1 MSTQPD
7 LSSSASQPID
17 VVGAPSEAELR
28 HAYRVAV
35 QSRSAE
41 EHIVRLVTRGE
52 VKFAIW
58 GPGEE
63 VHGTACALALS
74 KVVNPAHFGVVAH
87 YRSGALCSMWSEL
100 NGVDDFTQRM
110 MRQQFSRA
118 TDGMSGG
125 RQMVYHLNL
134 PEVGILPVQSPVG
147 MQLGKA
153 AGYALGFRM
162 KGITDGVTLGIVG
175 DGTTAEGD
183 MHDAMNAISVWNL
196 PTIVMVTDNRIA
208 ISTLPEEG
216 RGIVDFDAYA
226 KGFGLPCFSCDG
238 RDFFD
243 VYRTMAR
250 AAAYCRDEQ
259 RGCVLYVHSLPRFNG
274 HSSAADV
281 TFDLGQEDPVIHFGK
296 YLVERGVLQPEDVL
310 RRIEGKGR
318 DFFAHHEL
326 GAVMDAADQVVR
338 GIIDQVRDEPQP
350 DPASIES
357 HVYAPFPDPPET
369 DPGPGQTQIS
379 YAAAIRSALDK
390 LINRR
395 NGMIVGQDVG
405 RLGGVMTATAG
416 LQHRHPERIVDSPL
430 NEPLIVGTC
439 TGLAL
444 HDDLMALPE
453 IQFGDYSLNAF
464 HWLVYLGTIRWT
476 NVGLS
481 SAKLLLRMPTD
492 PFGGGAVYHSMSV
505 DGYFTPI
512 PGLVVI
518 MPSTSFDVHGLL
530 LTAGD
535 YDGPVVCLEPKWMYR
550 QNLGPAFPG
559 EPTDPDEINTMKR
572 AVMRGE
578 VPDLPDV
585 RVPFGKG
592 IVRRAGQDV
601 TLVAWGRAVWTS
613 LDAAAA
619 LAERGI
625 DVEVIDLRTL
635 VPPDL
640 DLVISSTRRTGRL
653 LVAAEDRDF
662 AGFARAIQ
670 GHVVQALP
678 GTPSMA
684 LGQRNVP
691 GIAQSLILEDATILN
706 KTQIVEAAESPSS
719 GPGQRLRWMVL
730 DPAPLLRR
738 LTEIWCDAVRREAH
752 CEKDCGLGIGLRRAL

>member
-1 MSTQPD
+1 MSTQPEVPT
-7 LSSSASQPID
+7 STGRGVD
-17 VVGAPSEAELR
+17 VVEAPTDEELL
-28 HAYRVAV
+28 HAYRVGV
-35 QSRSAE
+35 RSRAAE
-41 EHIVRLVTRGE
+41 EHIVRLVSRGE

-63 VHGTACALALS
+63 VHGTATALALS
-74 KVVNPAHFGVVAH
+74 KVLNPEHFGVVAH
-87 YRSGALCSMWSEL
+87 YRSGALCSMWCEL
-100 NGVDDFTQRM
+100 NGVKDFTLRM
-110 MRQQFSRA
+110 LRQQFSRR
-118 TDGMSGG
+118 TDTMSGG
-125 RQMVYHLNL
+125 RQMVYHLNM
-134 PEVGILPVQSPVG
+134 PEVGILPIQSPVG

-153 AGYALGFRM
+153 AGYALGFRQ
-162 KGITDGVTLGIVG
+162 KGITDGVTMGIVG

-183 MHDAMNAISVWNL
+183 MHDAMNAISVWKL
-196 PTIVMVTDNRIA
+196 PTIVMVTDNSVA

-216 RGIVDFDAYA
+216 RGIVDFEAYA
-226 KGFGLPCFSCDG
+226 RGFGLEYFSCDG
-238 RDFFD
+238 RDFAD
-243 VYRTMAR
+243 TYRTVAR
-250 AAAYCRDEQ
+250 AGSYCREHQ

-281 TFDLGQEDPVIHFGK
+281 TFDLGQEDPLVVFGAE
-296 YLVERGVLQPEDVL
+296 LVQRGVLEQADVM

-318 DFFAHHEL
+318 DFFAHHDL
-326 GAVMDAADQVVR
+326 GTVMSAIDEEIKGQL
-338 GIIDQVRDEPQP
+338 DQVRSEPHP
-350 DPASIES
+350 DPATVED
-357 HVYAPFPDPPET
+357 HVWAPFPEDAET
-369 DPGPGQTQIS
+369 PPGPGTTNVS
-379 YAAAIRSALDK
+379 YAGAIRSALDK
-390 LINRR
+390 LVARR
-395 NGMIVGQDVG
+395 GGLVVGQDVG

-416 LQHRHPERIVDSPL
+416 LQARHPDKVVDAPL

-464 HWLVYLGTIRWT
+464 HWLVYLGTVRWT
-476 NVGLS
+476 NLGEC
-481 SAKLLLRMPTD
+481 ATQLLLRMPVD

-512 PGLVVI
+512 PGLVVV

-550 QNLGPAFPG
+550 QTLGPAFPG
-559 EPTDPDEINTMKR
+559 EPTDPGEISAMKKAIMR
-572 AVMRGE
+572 AE

-592 IVRRAGQDV
+592 IVRRAGSDL
-601 TLVAWGRAVWTS
+601 TIVAWGRAVWTS
-613 LDAAAA
+613 LKAADA
-619 LAERGI
+619 LAEQGI
-625 DVEVIDLRTL
+625 DAEVIDLRTL

-640 DLVISSTRRTGRL
+640 ELVIGSTRRTGRL
-653 LVAAEDRDF
+653 IVAAEDRDF
-662 AGFARAIQ
+662 AGFSRAIQ

-691 GIAQSLILEDATILN
+691 GVAQSAVLEEATIL
-706 KTQIVEAAESPSS
+706 TDGQIVEAAVGLSQTQVQGS
-719 GPGQRLRWMVL
+719 GGWGWIPPRYFV
-730 DPAPLLRR
+730 D
-738 LTEIWCDAVRREAH
+738 
-752 CEKDCGLGIGLRRAL
+752 